1 MYNFSQEQIFIFF
14 FIIGI
19 IIGILLDFFRVIR
32 KVFKTPDTITFIEDI
47 IYIILSGTIIILGI
61 IKLNSGE
68 IRLFIF
74 LGIFFGILIYLLTIS
89 NLCVIILY
97 VFVKT
102 CKNILNF
109 PFLCCKKIL
118 KCSKTIIK
126 KDF

>member
-19 IIGILLDFFRVIR
+19 IIGILFDIFRVIR
-32 KVFKTPDTITFIEDI
+32 KSFKTPDTLTFIEDLLFLI
-47 IYIILSGTIIILGI
+47 SSGSIIILGI

-68 IRLFIF
+68 VRLFLF
-74 LGIFFGILIYLLTIS
+74 LGIFFGILIYTLTIS

-97 VFVKT
+97 VFVKI
-102 CKNILNF
+102 CKKILNF
-109 PFLCCKKIL
+109 PFYCIKKLL
-118 KCSKTIIK
+118 KGSKKIIK

>member
-19 IIGILLDFFRVIR
+19 IIGILFDIFRVIR
-32 KVFKTPDTITFIEDI
+32 KSFLIS
-47 IYIILSGTIIILGI
+47 SGSIIILGI

-68 IRLFIF
+68 VRLFLF
-74 LGIFFGILIYLLTIS
+74 LGIFFGILIYTLTIS

-97 VFVKT
+97 VFVKI
-102 CKNILNF
+102 CKKILNF
-109 PFLCCKKIL
+109 PFYCIKKLL
-118 KCSKTIIK
+118 KGSKKIIK